1 MKEIKDDKGVV
12 KEEEKIR
19 NECEDKIRDGYVEG

>member
-1 MKEIKDDKGVV
+1 MSHIWLESDFEKGWV

-19 NECEDKIRDGYVEG
+19 NEGGDESDGR